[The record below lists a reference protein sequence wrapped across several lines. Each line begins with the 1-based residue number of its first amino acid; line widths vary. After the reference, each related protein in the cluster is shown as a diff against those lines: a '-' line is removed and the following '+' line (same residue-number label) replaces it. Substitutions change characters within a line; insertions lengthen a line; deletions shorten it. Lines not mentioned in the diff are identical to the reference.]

1 MRAPPYGSA
10 FVSATAAAIAT
21 AATPSSPRATT
32 LLPPAPQRAAPG
44 RPLAPAAAT
53 SPTVTIDL
61 TTADQLEEVKED
73 ECQRLEQLA
82 SNHYAVDDEVEAD
95 ATTPWLVATEWP
107 QQFGGRPLDVIAAF
121 AKSPVAAA
129 VAADSYGIGSFQGT
143 ALVSPAQDKARLQQI
158 SQVFAHVFNHG
169 IQTLQE
175 APYQIRCW
183 LKSYSP
189 YEFFPRPFNQLQ
201 KPGTRTRYQRQWQCF
216 LCFCFRAWR
225 LDPALR
231 QRLFGPALDLAPYE
245 AQMRQIWDLL
255 EPADLTPLPL
265 PLPLPSELVDRVQEL
280 SWQFLTT
287 PIPQHHRHYHYPL
300 LYFVGVLGIHPY
312 NLAYRTPYQFTP
324 ILAGLLWVSRLL
336 LLEYS

>member
-1 MRAPPYGSA
+1 MNLQTWYSSTGARYWEVRTPPCGSA
-10 FVSATAAAIAT
+10 SVSATAAAIAT

-61 TTADQLEEVKED
+61 TTADQLEEVEED

-82 SNHYAVDDEVEAD
+82 SNHYAADDEVEAD

-158 SQVFAHVFNHG
+158 SQVFANVFNHG
-169 IQTLQE
+169 IQTL
-175 APYQIRCW
+175 
-183 LKSYSP
+183 
-189 YEFFPRPFNQLQ
+189 
-201 KPGTRTRYQRQWQCF
+201 
-216 LCFCFRAWR
+216 
-225 LDPALR
+225 
-231 QRLFGPALDLAPYE
+231 
-245 AQMRQIWDLL
+245 
-255 EPADLTPLPL
+255 
-265 PLPLPSELVDRVQEL
+265 
-280 SWQFLTT
+280 
-287 PIPQHHRHYHYPL
+287 
-300 LYFVGVLGIHPY
+300 
-312 NLAYRTPYQFTP
+312 
-324 ILAGLLWVSRLL
+324 
-336 LLEYS
+336 